1 MRLEGKIALVT
12 GGTRGIGA
20 AIVERLAEEGARVSF
35 TGRNEKRGRAV
46 EDRIR
51 STGGDVMF
59 LAADSVDDDEVGR
72 AVEQTANSFG
82 GLTTLVNNAAPTEL
96 TGAGG
101 YDGPVATMPIDGYRN
116 IVRVGLDG
124 LVFAC
129 RHAIPA
135 MADSGGGSIVN
146 ISSGASTR
154 GMPGVF
160 AYTATKGAMDAVTR
174 QMAVDYAK
182 SNIRCNG
189 LIVGSVDKSEG
200 DGERLGVLANS
211 HIRKA
216 LEGLHLT
223 RLGRPRD
230 IANAVLFLASDEA
243 AFITGALLTI
253 DGGASVNPNLPD
265 FSKLATGDRK
275 SGR

>member
-1 MRLEGKIALVT
+1 MRLEGKVALVT

-20 AIVERLAEEGARVSF
+20 AIVERLAEEGACVSF
-35 TGRNEKRGRAV
+35 TGRNEERGRAV
-46 EDRIR
+46 EDRVRR
-51 STGGDVMF
+51 SGGDVRF
-59 LAADSVDDDEVGR
+59 VPADSIDDEDVRR
-72 AVEQTANSFG
+72 AVDQTVESCG
-82 GLTTLVNNAAPTEL
+82 SLTTLVNNAAATEL

-101 YDGPVATMPIDGYRN
+101 HDGSVATMPVDGYRD

-129 RHAIPA
+129 RHCIPA
-135 MADSGGGSIVN
+135 MAESGGGSIVN
-146 ISSGASTR
+146 ISSGVTAR

-189 LIVGSVDKSEG
+189 VIVGSVDKSEG
-200 DGERLGVLANS
+200 IGERLGPLANPRY
-211 HIRKA
+211 RKA
-216 LEGLHLT
+216 LEGMHLT

-243 AFITGALLTI
+243 AFITGALLTV
-253 DGGASVNPNLPD
+253 DGGSSINPNLPD
-265 FSKLATGDRK
+265 FAKILADD
-275 SGR
+275 

>member
-1 MRLEGKIALVT
+1 MRLAGKVALVT

-20 AIVERLAEEGARVSF
+20 AIVQRLAEEGARVSF
-35 TGRNEKRGRAV
+35 TGRDRQRGDAV
-46 EDRIR
+46 EDLIR
-51 STGGDVMF
+51 SGGGDVRF
-59 LAADSVDDDEVGR
+59 VPADSTDDDEVRR
-72 AVEQTANSFG
+72 AVERTVETSG
-82 GLTTLVNNAAPTEL
+82 MLTTLVNNAAPTDL

-101 YDGPVATMPIDGYRN
+101 HDGPVATMPVDGYRD
-116 IVRVGLDG
+116 IVRAGLDG

-135 MADSGGGSIVN
+135 IAESGGGSIVN
-146 ISSGASTR
+146 ISSGTSLR

-182 SNIRCNG
+182 SNIRVNG
-189 LIVGSVDKSEG
+189 VVVGSVDKS
-200 DGERLGVLANS
+200 GEPGARLGSLANPR
-211 HIRKA
+211 IRKA
-216 LEGLHLT
+216 LEGMHLT

-243 AFITGALLTI
+243 AFITGALLTV
-253 DGGASVNPNLPD
+253 DGGASINPNLPD
-265 FSKLATGDRK
+265 FSKLLEED
-275 SGR
+275 

>member
-1 MRLEGKIALVT
+1 MRLEGKVALVT

-20 AIVERLAEEGARVSF
+20 AIVQRMAEESARVAF
-35 TGRNEKRGRAV
+35 TGRDTTRGADVEHGIRRA
-46 EDRIR
+46 
-51 STGGDVMF
+51 SGGDVRF
-59 LAADSVDDDEVGR
+59 IAADSTDDDEVRR
-72 AVEQTANSFG
+72 AAEHTVETFG
-82 GLTTLVNNAAPTEL
+82 ALTTLVNNAAPTDL

-101 YDGPVATMPIDGYRN
+101 HDGPVATMPVDGYRN
-116 IVRVGLDG
+116 IIRTGLDG

-135 MADSGGGSIVN
+135 IAESGGGSIVN
-146 ISSGASTR
+146 ISSGASVR

-182 SNIRCNG
+182 SNIRVNG
-189 LIVGSVDKSEG
+189 VIVGSVDKSGEP
-200 DGERLGVLANS
+200 GERLGSLANPR
-211 HIRKA
+211 IRKA
-216 LEGLHLT
+216 LEGIHLT

-243 AFITGALLTI
+243 AFITGALLTV
-253 DGGASVNPNLPD
+253 DGGSSINPNLPD
-265 FSKLATGDRK
+265 FSKLLADD
-275 SGR
+275 